1 MVPIRRL
8 AVCAFAALLACAGN
22 AAPELPVDPLYEPPE
37 TLPLRVGLRSDN
49 SLPSQLYGGAVIRDL
64 KQMRLFEDL
73 IHPYN
78 AHAQM
83 DAKLKLFI
91 ERAETR
97 QLDEFVLGL
106 VDAGKPIRGAFA
118 KPDPILTTRIPV
130 GPDVASGVLGTLAA
144 SNPSSVRSHARRLA
158 NALARKIYEDREA
171 LIAHVRGEAPTPVE

>member
-1 MVPIRRL
+1 MHTLRRL
-8 AVCAFAALLACAGN
+8 GVFVFAASLACAGKST
-22 AAPELPVDPLYEPPE
+22 PELPVDALYEPPA
-37 TLPLRVGLRSDN
+37 PIPIRVGLKSDN

-73 IHPYN
+73 ISPYN

-91 ERAETR
+91 ERAETD

-130 GPDVASGVLGTLAA
+130 GPDVGSGVLGTLKA
-144 SNPSSVRSHARRLA
+144 SNPSSVRAHARRLS
-158 NALARKIYEDREA
+158 NALAKKIYEDREA
-171 LIAHVRGEAPTPVE
+171 LLEHLKREEAPPN

>member
-1 MVPIRRL
+1 MVPMRRL
-8 AVCAFAALLACAGN
+8 AVCAFATLLACAGN
-22 AAPELPVDPLYEPPE
+22 TAPELPVEPLYQPPA
-37 TLPLRVGLRSDN
+37 TLPLRLGLRSDN

-64 KQMRLFEDL
+64 KQMGLFEDV

-78 AHAQM
+78 ANAQM

-118 KPDPILTTRIPV
+118 KPDPILTVRVPV
-130 GPDVASGVLGTLAA
+130 GPDVASGLLGTLAA
-144 SNPSSVRSHARRLA
+144 SNPNSLRSHARRLA
-158 NALARKIYEDREA
+158 NALARKIYEEREV
-171 LIAHVRGEAPTPVE
+171 LIDHLQGQTPE